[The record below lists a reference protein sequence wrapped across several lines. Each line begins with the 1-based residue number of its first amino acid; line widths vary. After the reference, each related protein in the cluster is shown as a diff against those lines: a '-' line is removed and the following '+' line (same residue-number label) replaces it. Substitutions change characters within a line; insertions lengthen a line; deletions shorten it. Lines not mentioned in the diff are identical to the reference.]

1 MRRFLKKAAP
11 PAALFLALAL
21 CIHCAGTILRPK
33 RCESGANFGRFIC
46 EEKNTMD
53 AVFFG
58 SSLVYCDVMPEVI
71 ARESGKRAYVL
82 AGPEQTIPATYWYVR
97 EMYETQSPSLVFVE
111 VTGAYFP
118 RYTNYSKVNVGYMPW
133 GINRLYAT
141 FETAENAEWTGL
153 LFPLWNYHDRWD
165 ELTREDLLPYG
176 RDPRGGYTY
185 LDAKAADAAVK
196 ERPVEEDAENYR
208 RNLLYLEKI
217 RDLCEEKG
225 SSVVFYITPSYFR
238 LAGRYV
244 DALREDLAAFGA
256 ALHDLNGR
264 FDELGIDPASDFYDT
279 LHFNVY
285 GAEKFSAFLAAEYFS

>member
-1 MRRFLKKAAP
+1 MRRFVKKAAP
-11 PAALFLALAL
+11 PAALVLALIL
-21 CIHCAGTILRPK
+21 LIHLAGTVLRPK
-33 RCESGANFGRFIC
+33 RYEYGANFGPFLQ

-71 ARESGKRAYVL
+71 GRESGKTAYVL
-82 AGPEQTIPATYWYVR
+82 AGPEQTIPTTYWYVR

-111 VTGAYFP
+111 VTGVYFT

-133 GINRLYAT
+133 GVNRLRAT
-141 FETAENAEWTGL
+141 FETAEAAEWTGL

-165 ELTREDLLPYG
+165 ELTREDILPYS
-176 RDPRGGYTY
+176 RDPRRGYTY
-185 LDAKAADAAVK
+185 LDAKDEDAAVK

-208 RNLLYLEKI
+208 RNLLCLEKI

-225 SSVVFYITPSYFR
+225 SRVVFYITPSYFR
-238 LAGRYV
+238 LADRYV
-244 DALREDLAAFGA
+244 EALRRDLAAFGA
-256 ALHDLNGR
+256 ELTDLNER
-264 FDELGIDPASDFYDT
+264 FDELGIDPKNDFYDT